1 MQDRQPSQ
9 RQSPCGTAH
18 LGRIGMV
25 ARWQPV
31 HNGHACVLRAL
42 CDCADRAIIGI
53 GSTNRHTMRN
63 PFSLSE
69 TADMIQLVLAGR
81 ENYRLL
87 PIPDL
92 DDGPRWRAMVVEM
105 FGPLDLFVTAN
116 PYVWSL
122 LAAEYPL
129 ARPVELIPE
138 SARVAVDGTMVRRA
152 MARGDGWRALV
163 PGEVADYIT
172 ARQLDDRFRRE
183 FGLQTLAMDA
193 IIQ

>member
-1 MQDRQPSQ
+1 MPDKQPSQ
-9 RQSPCGTAH
+9 GQDHCATAH

-25 ARWQPV
+25 ARWQPI
-31 HNGHACVLRAL
+31 HSGHVPVLRAL
-42 CDCADRAIIGI
+42 CDRAERAIIGI
-53 GSTNRHTMRN
+53 GSTNRHTVRS

-69 TADMIQLVLAGR
+69 TADMIRLVLAGR
-81 ENYRLL
+81 ENYALL

-129 ARPVELIPE
+129 VRPVELVPAN
-138 SARVAVDGTMVRRA
+138 ARVAVDGTMVRRA
-152 MARGDGWRALV
+152 MARGDTWRALV
-163 PGEVADYIT
+163 PGEIADYIT
-172 ARQLDDRFRRE
+172 ARQLDERFRRE
-183 FGLQTLAMDA
+183 FGLQALAMDA
-193 IIQ
+193 IVQ